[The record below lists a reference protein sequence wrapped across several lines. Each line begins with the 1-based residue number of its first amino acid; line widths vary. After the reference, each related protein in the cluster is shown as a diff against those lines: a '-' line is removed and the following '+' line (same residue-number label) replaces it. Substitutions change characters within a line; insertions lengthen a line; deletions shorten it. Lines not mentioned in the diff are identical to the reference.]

1 MYTLILYIILW
12 CWDHRS
18 IDSITKSNE
27 TKILAEQAYRQ
38 GKFDEAIRLY
48 EQITY
53 ESIFSE
59 TASRLNLAHAYFQNK
74 DFKNAFKQ
82 YSLLSKVKSESI
94 SSIANAQIALIQVS
108 QKDTFQALHSLK
120 SALKIEPANEGAR
133 ANFIILKNSF
143 SGIEKTPAKTIVN
156 KQLPP
161 AQEPKSPIQ
170 QNEVIQSNKKEQL
183 LSSLQKINMSE
194 DQAKSIL
201 DAMKLNESQYIYQ
214 LRRQQYANDTKNT
227 KQIEW

>member
-18 IDSITKSNE
+18 FDSITKSNE
-27 TKILAEQAYRQ
+27 TKILAEEAYRQ

-48 EQITY
+48 KQITY

-74 DFKNAFKQ
+74 DFENAYKQ
-82 YSLLSKVKSESI
+82 YTLLSKVKTESI
-94 SSIANAQIALIQVS
+94 ASIANAQIALIQVS
-108 QKDTFQALHSLK
+108 KKDTFQALNSLK
-120 SALKIEPANEGAR
+120 AALKIEPANELAR

-143 SGIEKTPAKTIVN
+143 SGIEKTPVKIPAN
-156 KQLPP
+156 KPNMP
-161 AQEPKSPIQ
+161 TQELKNPTPK
-170 QNEVIQSNKKEQL
+170 NEVIQSNSKEQL
-183 LSSLQKINMSE
+183 LSSLKKMNMSE

-201 DAMKLNESQYIYQ
+201 DAMKSNESQYIYQ